1 MASQELADQVLGFEL
16 ALVVGDAL
24 ELVGFHLEVVH
35 LAHHQ
40 LEGLH
45 LVLQLLVSH
54 LLLLWLDLFRLLFL
68 CWCVQDV
75 AQDLLCFLCG
85 LVLVVVAQNFPFDVG
100 P

>member
-40 LEGLH
+40 LEGFH
-45 LVLQLLVSH
+45 FVLQLLVSH
-54 LLLLWLDLFRLLFL
+54 LLLLWLDLLGFLFL
-68 CWCVQDV
+68 FWRIQDV
-75 AQDLLCFLCG
+75 AQDLLCFLCR
-85 LVLVVVAQNFPFDVG
+85 LFLVVVAQNFPFDVG